1 MKCNEFKEKVADLF
15 DKTIDMQTQAELD
28 EHMKS
33 CPECKAYYD
42 ELRETFDMLQPI
54 SKEKIKGEKEKKTV
68 ADSSS
73 QSAGE
78 TIFILRSSLMK
89 FAAIFIAAAFLCGL
103 AWASYNIISPT
114 QNAVASTDSIYK
126 VVPVNASFPGGDAK
140 LFEYLKEH
148 LRYPRPCQH
157 FGMQGRI
164 IFEIVVEK
172 DGSIT
177 NLKRLRGPSLK
188 LTKAQVEEYNAT
200 YPGNQE
206 YLKEGQN
213 IGDMLNAETERVLK
227 QMPKWEP
234 AKNDDGKAVRS
245 YFIVPV
251 MFKLDKLQK

>member
-1 MKCNEFKEKVADLF
+1 METTSKNISRLLEALENSSACSEQEIMDIINHDDEAREAYHLMVAA
-15 DKTIDMQTQAELD
+15 KQGYRRRQTPPADAE
-28 EHMKS
+28 S
-33 CPECKAYYD
+33 AWQ
-42 ELRETFDMLQPI
+42 RF
-54 SKEKIKGEKEKKTV
+54 EKKHYARKQTSHHWWIRV
-68 ADSSS
+68 
-73 QSAGE
+73 
-78 TIFILRSSLMK
+78 
-89 FAAIFIAAAFLCGL
+89 AAIFVAAAFLGGL
-103 AWASYNIISPT
+103 AWASYNIIAPK
-114 QNAVASTDSIYK
+114 QNTVASTDSIYK

-140 LFEYLKEH
+140 LFEYIKEH

-177 NLKRLRGPSLK
+177 NLKKLRRPSLK

-206 YLKEGQN
+206 YLKEGQD

-234 AKNDDGKAVRS
+234 AKDNEGKAVRS

-251 MFKLDKLQK
+251 QFRLDKTRK